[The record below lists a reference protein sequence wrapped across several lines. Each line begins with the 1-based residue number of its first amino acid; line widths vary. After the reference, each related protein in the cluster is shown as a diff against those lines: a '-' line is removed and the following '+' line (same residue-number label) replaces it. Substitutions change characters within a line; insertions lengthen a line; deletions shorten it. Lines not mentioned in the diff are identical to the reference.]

1 RHQVYHPLPG
11 PPIPQR
17 LPPHRFPLDTT
28 TAIHLPAS
36 YPPRL
41 GALLAARVDLFHAH
55 VRHRSGNSPHTR
67 LLSVAPRF
75 SLLLS
80 FLLFLVQR
88 GMNALE
94 GRQGGGRSF
103 PRNRESGGRGG
114 DPPGLINWGR
124 TSWGRFERRTLSHS

>member
-88 GMNALE
+88 GITTGKE
-94 GRQGGGRSF
+94 GAKIMFSGRYDDKLVKAGGK
-103 PRNRESGGRGG
+103 
-114 DPPGLINWGR
+114 W
-124 TSWGRFERRTLSHS
+124 RFKERRVTRDTPPAA